1 MVLLL
6 EKADDQNDKD
16 DECLLESQK
25 AGDLIAVVK
34 YYGPALCCLASNL
47 ASGMNRQGERERS
60 ISKST
65 FSKISI

>member
-34 YYGPALCCLASNL
+34 YYGSALHCLASGL
-47 ASGMNRQGERERS
+47 SSGVNRQGERERN
-60 ISKST
+60 I
-65 FSKISI
+65 

>member
-25 AGDLIAVVK
+25 ADDLIAVMK
-34 YYGPALCCLASNL
+34 YYGPALHCLASSL
-47 ASGMNRQGERERS
+47 SSGVNRQGERERS
-60 ISKST
+60 T
-65 FSKISI
+65 